1 VGSWQ
6 LSFLTELVATSYV
19 DFLPPGKGSQYA
31 YSSLQL
37 QVTGEGPPKAQVPAS
52 RLQPEIH
59 ITVEGVEAQHTTNR
73 EMVLHL
79 KAEFKLQKKRIFVEE
94 YWKESPHYVIF
105 FRSLS
110 YISGS
115 LQSLLTSFPISEF
128 SPLFTN

>member
-1 VGSWQ
+1 
-6 LSFLTELVATSYV
+6 LTELVATSYV
-19 DFLPPGKGSQYA
+19 DFLAPEKGSQYA

-79 KAEFKLQKKRIFVEE
+79 KAEFKLQKKNLRGGVLERVTSLCYFLSVV
-94 YWKESPHYVIF
+94 VIYF
-105 FRSLS
+105 W
-110 YISGS
+110 
-115 LQSLLTSFPISEF
+115 
-128 SPLFTN
+128 